1 MSSEPHIS
9 RVSSISSIDS
19 FATTPDT
26 SSMDVQFTSSEPR
39 GVGLSDPTQSAYRR
53 KILEVVDRMR
63 ATG

>member
-1 MSSEPHIS
+1 M
-9 RVSSISSIDS
+9 V
-19 FATTPDT
+19 TPT
-26 SSMDVQFTSSEPR
+26 APLEPR